1 LTTCPFSG
9 EGAPESAH
17 QREFKLRNSRFLLAT
32 ACIFTQLCCARAPAK
47 AETVTD
53 FYRGKTLEIS
63 VGTGPGGGYDANARL
78 VARHI
83 GRFIPGAPKIIVANV
98 PGGGGI
104 TAANKLFNVSPRD
117 GLSIG
122 TFSNALL
129 TLPLLNPGA
138 TRFDPTKFTWIG
150 SLSQEDGVCITS
162 KSSGVATWND
172 LLAREVIVGTTAPGT
187 TTHLYAAL
195 LLNLFS
201 AKFRIVSG
209 YPDGSSVVLAFTRGE
224 VQALCQT
231 YSSLNVLHPEW
242 LEQRL
247 VNPVAT
253 IGLNRIQS
261 LPDIP
266 SLMEFT
272 RSERERDVVRIL
284 LAPTAAGRPFTAP
297 PGIPADRG
305 EALRTAFRLMSKDPD
320 FLSDAGQARIEVQ
333 TMEGAAISALLDN
346 ISKTDPGIID
356 QARSAI
362 EAGPVK

>member
-1 LTTCPFSG
+1 M
-9 EGAPESAH
+9 
-17 QREFKLRNSRFLLAT
+17 RRSRFLT
-32 ACIFTQLCCARAPAK
+32 AAVSLLPHLSCISAPAL
-47 AETVTD
+47 AQDVAD
-53 FYRGKTLEIS
+53 FYRTKTVEIS

-78 VARHI
+78 VARHM
-83 GRFIPGAPKIIVANV
+83 GRFIPGAPRIIVANV

-138 TRFDPTKFTWIG
+138 TRFEPAKFTWIG
-150 SLSQEDGVCITS
+150 SLSREDGVCITARGS
-162 KSSGVATWND
+162 NVANWSD
-172 LLAREVIVGTTAPGT
+172 LQEKEVIAGTTAPGT
-187 TTHLYAAL
+187 TTHLYATL

-201 AKFRIVSG
+201 AKFKIVSG
-209 YPDGSSVVLAFTRGE
+209 YPDGSSVVLALTRGE

-242 LEQRL
+242 LQQRQ

-253 IGLNRIQS
+253 MGLNRIPA

-272 RSERERDVVRIL
+272 RSDRERDIVRIL
-284 LAPTAAGRPFTAP
+284 LAPTAAGRPFAAP
-297 PGIPADRG
+297 PGIPVDRA
-305 EALRTAFRLMSKDPD
+305 EALRSAFMHMSEDSE
-320 FLSDAGQARIEVQ
+320 FLADAAQARIEVQ
-333 TMEGAAISALLDN
+333 TMDGIAISGLLDD
-346 ISKTDPGIID
+346 ISKTDPAILD
-356 QARSAI
+356 QVRKVI
-362 EAGPVK
+362 EPTATK

>member
-1 LTTCPFSG
+1 M
-9 EGAPESAH
+9 
-17 QREFKLRNSRFLLAT
+17 QRSRFLTAVVCLLAHLS
-32 ACIFTQLCCARAPAK
+32 CISAPALAQDV
-47 AETVTD
+47 AE
-53 FYRGKTLEIS
+53 FYRSKTVEIS

-83 GRFIPGAPKIIVANV
+83 GRFIPGAPRIIVANV

-138 TRFDPTKFTWIG
+138 TRFEPAKFTWIG
-150 SLSQEDGVCITS
+150 SLSREDGVCITARGS
-162 KSSGVATWND
+162 NVANWRD
-172 LLAREVIVGTTAPGT
+172 LQDKEVIAGTTAPGT

-201 AKFRIVSG
+201 AKIKIISG

-242 LEQRL
+242 LQQRQ

-253 IGLNRIQS
+253 MGLNRIPA

-272 RSERERDVVRIL
+272 RSDRERDIVRIL
-284 LAPTAAGRPFTAP
+284 LAPTAAGRPFAAP
-297 PGIPADRG
+297 PGIPADRAK
-305 EALRTAFRLMSKDPD
+305 ALQAAFKHMSEDAE
-320 FLSDAGQARIEVQ
+320 FLADATQARIEVQ
-333 TMEGAAISALLDN
+333 TMDGTAISGLLDEL
-346 ISKTDPGIID
+346 SKTDPAVLD
-356 QARSAI
+356 QVRKVI
-362 EAGPVK
+362 EPAASK

>member
-1 LTTCPFSG
+1 M
-9 EGAPESAH
+9 
-17 QREFKLRNSRFLLAT
+17 LRSRIWLGTVFLLAHF
-32 ACIFTQLCCARAPAK
+32 CSARTGALAEAPA
-47 AETVTD
+47 D
-53 FYRGKTLEIS
+53 FYRGKTIELT

-104 TAANKLFNVSPRD
+104 TAANKLFNVSSRD

-129 TLPLLNPGA
+129 TLPLLNPSA
-138 TRFDPTKFTWIG
+138 TRFEPTKFTWIG
-150 SLSQEDGVCITS
+150 SLSREDGVCITTGN
-162 KSSGVATWND
+162 SGVANWND
-172 LLAREVIVGTTAPGT
+172 MLAREVIAGTTAPGT
-187 TTHLYAAL
+187 TTHLYAAM

-201 AKFRIVSG
+201 AKIKIISG

-242 LEQRL
+242 LAQRQ
-247 VNPVAT
+247 VNPIAT
-253 IGLNRIQS
+253 IGLNRIPA

-272 RSERERDVVRIL
+272 RTEREREIVRIL

-297 PGIPADRG
+297 PGIPIDRAESLRAAFKAMSEDAEFLAD
-305 EALRTAFRLMSKDPD
+305 AN
-320 FLSDAGQARIEVQ
+320 QARIEVQ
-333 TMEGAAISALLDN
+333 TMDGLAIKALLDEL
-346 ISKTDPGIID
+346 SKTDPAVLD
-356 QARSAI
+356 QARSVIDPA
-362 EAGPVK
+362 AGK

>member
-1 LTTCPFSG
+1 V
-9 EGAPESAH
+9 
-17 QREFKLRNSRFLLAT
+17 
-32 ACIFTQLCCARAPAK
+32 
-47 AETVTD
+47 AETAAE
-53 FYRGKTLEIS
+53 FYRGKTMEIT

-129 TLPLLNPGA
+129 TLPLLNPAA
-138 TRFDPTKFTWIG
+138 TRFESTKFTWIG
-150 SLSQEDGVCITS
+150 SLSREDGVCITS
-162 KSSGVATWND
+162 TTSGVARWND
-172 LLAREVIVGTTAPGT
+172 LLAREVIAGTTAPGT
-187 TTHLYAAL
+187 TTHLYAAM

-201 AKFRIVSG
+201 AKFKIISG

-242 LEQRL
+242 LSQRQ
-247 VNPVAT
+247 VNPIAT
-253 IGLNRIQS
+253 IGLNRIPA
-261 LPDIP
+261 LPEVP

-272 RSERERDVVRIL
+272 RSERERDIVRIL
-284 LAPTAAGRPFTAP
+284 LAPTAAGRPFAAP
-297 PGIPADRG
+297 PGIPRERA
-305 EALRTAFRLMSKDPD
+305 EALRAAFRQMSADGE
-320 FLSDAGQARIEVQ
+320 FLADASQARIEVQ
-333 TMEGAAISALLDN
+333 TMDGAAISTLLEE
-346 ISKTDPGIID
+346 ISKTDPAVLEQVRGV
-356 QARSAI
+356 I
-362 EAGPVK
+362 EPAPGK

>member
-1 LTTCPFSG
+1 M
-9 EGAPESAH
+9 
-17 QREFKLRNSRFLLAT
+17 
-32 ACIFTQLCCARAPAK
+32 
-47 AETVTD
+47 
-53 FYRGKTLEIS
+53 EIM

-129 TLPLLNPGA
+129 TLPLLNPAA
-138 TRFDPTKFTWIG
+138 TRFEPTKFTWIG
-150 SLSQEDGVCITS
+150 SLSREDGVCISSRT
-162 KSSGVATWND
+162 SGVASWND
-172 LLAREVIVGTTAPGT
+172 LLAREVIAGTTAPGT
-187 TTHLYAAL
+187 TTHLYAAM

-201 AKFRIVSG
+201 AKFKIISG

-242 LEQRL
+242 LSQRQ
-247 VNPVAT
+247 VNPIAT
-253 IGLNRIQS
+253 IGLNRIPA
-261 LPDIP
+261 LPEVP

-272 RSERERDVVRIL
+272 RSERERDIVRIL
-284 LAPTAAGRPFTAP
+284 LAPTAAGRPFAAP
-297 PGIPADRG
+297 PGIPRERA
-305 EALRTAFRLMSKDPD
+305 EALRAAFREMSADAE
-320 FLSDAGQARIEVQ
+320 FLADASQARIEVQ
-333 TMEGAAISALLDN
+333 TMDGAAISTLLEE
-346 ISKTDPGIID
+346 ISKTDPAVLEQVRGV
-356 QARSAI
+356 I
-362 EAGPVK
+362 ETAPGK